1 MEIGIHPDELELYGK
16 SKAKV
21 SLDIVKRLAD
31 RRNGKYI
38 VVVGT
43 PEEISSA

>member
-1 MEIGIHPDELELYGK
+1 MRQDELELYGK

-21 SLDIVKRLAD
+21 SLDIVNRLAD
-31 RRNGKYI
+31 RKNGKYI

-43 PEEISSA
+43 LEDV